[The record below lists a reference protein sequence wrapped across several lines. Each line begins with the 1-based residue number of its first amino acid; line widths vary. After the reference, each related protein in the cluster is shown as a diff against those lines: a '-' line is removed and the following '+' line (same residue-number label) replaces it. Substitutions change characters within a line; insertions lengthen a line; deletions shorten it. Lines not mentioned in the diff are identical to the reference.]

1 MAYDARMYFFVKKTA
16 SGQTLQLLEAYRP
29 KGSGSPRHRV
39 VVSLG
44 DMPVPEGWYKPLAG
58 LLTRRLRGE
67 LGVADADLPPEA
79 LRLADGIILRIERRN
94 REEPT
99 ALPVACQALP
109 PPPVA
114 AVPDTPELRC
124 GSGRTIV
131 PADALDGVL
140 IDQVEHTHDTALG
153 PLLCALH
160 AWDLLGMPGL
170 LQRLGFNDAQMQA
183 AAALVASRL
192 HEPMSENAL
201 VNWLP
206 FSSLPDLLG
215 AEVLRGGTD
224 RYYRAGDKLFEN
236 AAAIE
241 QHLRERIGRHFGLER
256 TILLYD
262 LTNFHFEGV
271 CAGNPKARRGH
282 NKQKRDDCPQVVL
295 GLVFDEYGFALAH
308 SIFSGN
314 TSDAKSLPEMV
325 KTMQK
330 LCQSDDPLFAV
341 KPTVI
346 MDGGLATTANKKL
359 LRAKEYHFLV
369 NDKRSGRR
377 AWAKE
382 FAADGFQPIA
392 GRKPGQEV
400 LVRMIVRPK
409 EGERLLLCKSAG
421 RREKELA
428 IRSGAE
434 MRLRADLEKLD
445 KRLRSGKLKDGSR
458 AGQALGRL
466 RERHSR
472 VARYYDLRIE
482 TVDGRLALSWAR
494 SDERWHGGEEQ
505 AGDYILRTSRTD
517 LSASQIWALY
527 MTLSRAEDGFRLV
540 KGELGLRPNHHQIE
554 ARVDAHTFTTILAYQ
569 FLRFIL
575 HTLEEKGDHRGWR
588 ILKRIL
594 LTHCYATVHLPTAD
608 GRVFR
613 IRKPGLPEACQW
625 DIYRALGIV
634 SLAGLPVAKDVT
646 GAADRRDFVVTKKLD
661 H

>member
-1 MAYDARMYFFVKKTA
+1 MYFFLKKTA
-16 SGQTLQLLEAYRP
+16 SGQTLQLLEAYRL

-44 DMPVPEGWYKPLAG
+44 DMPVLEGWYKPLAG
-58 LLTRRLRGE
+58 LVSRRLRGE
-67 LGVADADLPPEA
+67 LGVADADLPLEA
-79 LRLADGIILRIERRN
+79 LRLADDIIMRIERRN
-94 REEPT
+94 REEP
-99 ALPVACQALP
+99 AVLPAASQASP
-109 PPPVA
+109 PPPATA
-114 AVPDTPELRC
+114 AISVPSDPPEPQR
-124 GSGRTIV
+124 GNGRALV
-131 PADALDGVL
+131 PTGVVDGVL

-153 PLLCALH
+153 PLLCALQ

-215 AEVLRGGTD
+215 DEVLRGGTD
-224 RYYRAGDKLFEN
+224 RYYRTGDKLFEN

-241 QHLRERIGRHFGLER
+241 QHLRQRIGRHFGLER
-256 TILLYD
+256 NILLYD

-325 KTMQK
+325 STMQA
-330 LCQSDDPLFAV
+330 LCTSDDQLFSI

-346 MDGGLATTANKKL
+346 MDGGLATEANKKL

-369 NDKRSGRR
+369 NDKRSARR
-377 AWAKE
+377 AWARE

-392 GRKPGQEV
+392 GRKAGQEV
-400 LVRMIVRPK
+400 LVRLLERPQ

-434 MRLRADLEKLD
+434 VRLRADLEKLD
-445 KRLRSGKLKDGSR
+445 QRLRSGKLKDGNR

-472 VARYYDLRIE
+472 VARHYDLNLE
-482 TVDGRLALSWAR
+482 KVGSHLSLSWAR
-494 SDERWHGGEEQ
+494 NDERWRGGDEQ

-517 LSASQIWALY
+517 LSGPEIWSLY
-527 MTLSRAEDGFRLV
+527 MTLSKAEDGFRLV

-554 ARVDAHTFTTILAYQ
+554 ERVDTHTFITILAYQ

-575 HTLEEKGDHRGWR
+575 HTLEEKGDYRGWR

-594 LTHCYATVHLPTAD
+594 LTHCYATMHLPTAD

-634 SLAGLPVAKDVT
+634 SLAGLPVARDVT
-646 GAADRRDFVVTKKLD
+646 RPTDQPDFVVTQKSD
-661 H
+661 R